1 MRIAPHRF
9 TTAMLGLIAG
19 LLIAAS
25 PLAAQVPDE
34 LAGNWRM
41 DDMSPSLLY
50 PSNKPDFNI
59 LRATSGKSKWADGY
73 FFMKWSTKPRPERGY
88 YSLKTGRVWITTY
101 RWVNQKEERVEYRGS
116 VKRNKAG
123 DIVWA
128 GTAKTTGRTNVT
140 WKFEA
145 VKK

>member
-19 LLIAAS
+19 LLTATS

-34 LAGNWRM
+34 LAGNWQM
-41 DDMSPSLLY
+41 DDMSPSLL
-50 PSNKPDFNI
+50 
-59 LRATSGKSKWADGY
+59 
-73 FFMKWSTKPRPERGY
+73 GY

-101 RWVNQKEERVEYRGS
+101 RWVNRKEERVEHRGT

-145 VKK
+145 VKQ